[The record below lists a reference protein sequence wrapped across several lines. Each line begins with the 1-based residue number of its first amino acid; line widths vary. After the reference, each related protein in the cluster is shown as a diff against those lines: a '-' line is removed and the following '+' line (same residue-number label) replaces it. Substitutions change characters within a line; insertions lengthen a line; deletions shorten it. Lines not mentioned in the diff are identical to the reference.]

1 MNASD
6 IIANL
11 GALSWEL
18 TQQLAEYKR
27 LNVEAAKARQAYKVA
42 HASALLRGEGPMEGR
57 KAAATVATASLLLA
71 MEIAEAEFDNCRAE
85 LRVTGQR
92 LDSGRTIASTIRS
105 DQFASGAGV

>member
-27 LNVEAAKARQAYKVA
+27 LNVEAAKEAKEARRREKD
-42 HASALLRGEGPMEGR
+42 G
-57 KAAATVATASLLLA
+57 KAAEEGKSAEGETKSDDDKPAISDE
-71 MEIAEAEFDNCRAE
+71 EIDKKIDAALQDNA
-85 LRVTGQR
+85 
-92 LDSGRTIASTIRS
+92 
-105 DQFASGAGV
+105 

>member
-1 MNASD
+1 MNAAD

-18 TQQLAEYKR
+18 TQHLTDYKR
-27 LNVEAAKARQAYKVA
+27 LNLDAAKARRAYKVA
-42 HASALLRGEGPMEGR
+42 FAGSVLRGEGPMELR
-57 KAAATVATASLLLA
+57 KAAATVATADLLLA

-105 DQFASGAGV
+105 DQFASGSGT